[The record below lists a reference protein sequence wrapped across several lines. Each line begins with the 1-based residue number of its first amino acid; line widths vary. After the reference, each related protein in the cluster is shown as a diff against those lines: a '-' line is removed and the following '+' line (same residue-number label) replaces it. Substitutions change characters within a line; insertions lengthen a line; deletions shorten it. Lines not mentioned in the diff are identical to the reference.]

1 MLKIQSKNITQD
13 ILDKYDFFWSQKWQ
27 IFRKTTEFTLNIK
40 WEKEIYYTLLN
51 EDEKNTFLLQK
62 DFLPILSQYIKSCA
76 SNLER
81 LATGKNIST
90 PELRVMVNN
99 NGKIDTQL
107 LENHIKNNA
116 DVIQDYADVATF
128 FINIFEAIDTG
139 TSVSLKI
146 IPMSDTTTFISNVK
160 KIWSDLK
167 SKELET
173 IRKFGFTDE
182 LFKKLDKYDSSPDL
196 NDEPEKK

>member
-1 MLKIQSKNITQD
+1 M
-13 ILDKYDFFWSQKWQ
+13 
-27 IFRKTTEFTLNIK
+27 LNIQMK
-40 WEKEIYYTLLN
+40 NVDDKIKNEYDYYWSDRLGGLLPAINFRINNYQSEEYFIFLKENEKQLL
-51 EDEKNTFLLQK
+51 LLQK
-62 DFLPILSQYIKSCA
+62 QFLPILSQYIKSCA

-81 LATGKNIST
+81 LATGKNISS
-90 PELRVMVNN
+90 PELRVMVNK

-128 FINIFEAIDTG
+128 FINIFLAIDTG
-139 TSVSLKI
+139 TSDSLKI

-182 LFKKLDKYDSSPDL
+182 LFTKLDKYDSSPDL